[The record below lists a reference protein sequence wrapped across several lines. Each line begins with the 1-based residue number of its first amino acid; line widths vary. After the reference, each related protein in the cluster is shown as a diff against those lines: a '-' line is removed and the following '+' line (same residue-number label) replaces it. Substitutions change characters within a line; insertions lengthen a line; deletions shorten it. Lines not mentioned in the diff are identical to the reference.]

1 MMVQNYQKLENIS
14 SGKCSSSVNKS
25 SGQSSGPLQTTE
37 SEDNMGSTQRLTQT
51 DSDEVQ
57 NDLSQE
63 QGKLWGVLQPVIT
76 PTKKILKN
84 KGTLISLMKA
94 KKKIL
99 RPRY

>member
-1 MMVQNYQKLENIS
+1 
-14 SGKCSSSVNKS
+14 
-25 SGQSSGPLQTTE
+25 
-37 SEDNMGSTQRLTQT
+37 MGSTQRLTQT

-57 NDLSQE
+57 NDPSQE

-94 KKKIL
+94 KKKDPSTAIL
-99 RPRY
+99 ITTMFLKS